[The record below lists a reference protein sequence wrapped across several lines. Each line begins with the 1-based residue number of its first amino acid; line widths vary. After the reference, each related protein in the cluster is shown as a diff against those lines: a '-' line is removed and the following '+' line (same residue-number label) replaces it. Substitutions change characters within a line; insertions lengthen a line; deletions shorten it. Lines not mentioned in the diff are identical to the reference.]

1 MVVNHSSTNYFL
13 KGDNMECECYT
24 HNCCP
29 AVDGREKIC
38 PQCKH
43 IEWVVEYKLFI
54 ARDASKEVKAM
65 YNKHGLKAFSVIK
78 EDAETS
84 LDNW

>member
-1 MVVNHSSTNYFL
+1 MV
-13 KGDNMECECYT
+13 KGIVKTDCVHMQGNA
-24 HNCCP
+24 CP
-29 AVDGREKIC
+29 AVDGRDKIC
-38 PQCKH
+38 ENCDCM
-43 IEWVVEYKLFI
+43 EEVVQYKLFY
-54 ARDASKEVKAM
+54 ARVVSEEVKAM